1 MNARYNLIVI
11 ALALVMFVAAPAA
24 FAQSTS
30 QCTTS
35 ELDLVCDDNKVL
47 KGIRADGTK
56 ICVKNHFDAC
66 GQGYALRG
74 ANGDGDRV
82 CTEVSAGSEGITE
95 CRYCFSWSSPRGGGS
110 TDCTAW
116 VGVGDNSSKSIHSNA
131 SSFSAE
137 CR

>member
-1 MNARYNLIVI
+1 MIKYLRII
-11 ALALVMFVAAPAA
+11 ALALAVFVAAPAA

-95 CRYCFSWSSPRGGGS
+95 CRYCFAWHGGRGSGE
-110 TDCTAW
+110 DCTAW
-116 VGVGDNSSKSIHSNA
+116 IGVGGSDSKSIHQNSDT
-131 SSFSAE
+131 FSIE